1 MTVKVRSRALS
12 VSGILYFKFIWIDD
26 MQIITEW
33 RIVQRQNIIYVAELE
48 IKVWAYFKNVFSQ
61 SSSVVDYAQ
70 KLNSHFPLFLTN
82 HWVWNKISTTGATT
96 GAGTAYPYDVP
107 KFSPAFSG
115 IRVALSLFVL
125 FSLGQCNICPSI
137 YDFWLP
143 FWDLKLLFSVLSFF
157 VDHYVICHSLIYDFW
172 LLFWY

>member
-1 MTVKVRSRALS
+1 MENCSETEHHLCSGVGNKGLS
-12 VSGILYFKFIWIDD
+12 LFKF
-26 MQIITEW
+26 
-33 RIVQRQNIIYVAELE
+33 
-48 IKVWAYFKNVFSQ
+48 FFSQ

-137 YDFWLP
+137 YDF
-143 FWDLKLLFSVLSFF
+143 
-157 VDHYVICHSLIYDFW
+157 
-172 LLFWY
+172 